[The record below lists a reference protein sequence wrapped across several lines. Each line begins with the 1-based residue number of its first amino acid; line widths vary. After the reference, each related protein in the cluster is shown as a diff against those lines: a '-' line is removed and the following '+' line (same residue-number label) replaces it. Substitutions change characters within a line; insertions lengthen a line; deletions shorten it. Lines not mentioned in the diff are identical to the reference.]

1 MDSDSLVVDQGVSG
15 SRGGFRCRGFRS
27 RGFRS
32 RAFDNGVV
40 VAIAREAHA
49 LRNASREVLDMH
61 DVHDEHDV
69 QMEHR
74 DRLDAEGQS
83 VELYA
88 SRPS

>member
-1 MDSDSLVVDQGVSG
+1 MSEPWILIRWLWTRVFQG
-15 SRGGFRCRGFRS
+15 RAE
-27 RGFRS
+27 
-32 RAFDNGVV
+32 AFDPEAFDPEAFEKGVV
-40 VAIAREAHA
+40 VAVAGEAHA
-49 LRNASREVLDMH
+49 LRKAPRAVLDMH
-61 DVHDEHDV
+61 DVHDV

>member
-1 MDSDSLVVDQGVSG
+1 MFQG
-15 SRGGFRCRGFRS
+15 RAE
-27 RGFRS
+27 
-32 RAFDNGVV
+32 AFDPEAFDPEAFEKGVV
-40 VAIAREAHA
+40 VAVAREAHA
-49 LRNASREVLDMH
+49 LRKASREVLDMH

>member
-1 MDSDSLVVDQGVSG
+1 MSEPWILIRCLWTRVFQG
-15 SRGGFRCRGFRS
+15 RAE
-27 RGFRS
+27 
-32 RAFDNGVV
+32 AFDPEAFEKGVV
-40 VAIAREAHA
+40 VAVAREAHA
-49 LRNASREVLDMH
+49 LRKASREVLDMH